1 MASNSINVYAPA
13 SPSKYPYTI
22 GANFTESITEDLKN
36 NNKSRITASATL
48 YGKNINYAGTGGTL
62 AIYWYDNNKHTN
74 GTLVASQAIA
84 NTSMG
89 VTYTV
94 SGSLDVEHDT
104 DGKLQG
110 YAKAV
115 WTKTASNSYVP
126 PSTNVDTGWQTLT
139 SIARATKIDNFIA
152 TIGEPVVFSWTKA
165 SANFTHELKLNFKE
179 ETIVI
184 GTNLI
189 DNVEWTPDASFY
201 NKLTSKNEDGTLS
214 LTTYN
219 NGVQV
224 GTTQTS
230 TLTLNAKKSVA
241 GPTFT
246 TKKAIDI
253 NSTTKTLTGNEN
265 ILVFFKS
272 QTQLNLVFNTREYAT
287 ASKLVVNNVEYEI
300 PAGVLQSDKKT
311 TKYTINLDLGTTMAN
326 NFNVAITDS
335 RGFVLSDLIIN
346 DFVNYIPLDCNSTFK
361 RLGPTSGDVAAT
373 FNGNYFNQSFG
384 AKSNTI
390 KITYKYKKK
399 SEETYSSEL
408 TLTKGTHYNVSG
420 NKYCSGK
427 STTASAIT
435 LPTNFDYRFVYD
447 GILYVKDELSIIP
460 VNFIVVKGVPIF
472 WWNGEKV
479 VINGDLELADNDG
492 SNAINVSEI
501 LKNLHPVG
509 SVLCYEDNTNPNNL
523 FDGEW
528 KLIKSYS
535 GGELIAYA
543 SVNAVNGTQIASNVR
558 KSFADVEIGS
568 KTYNVVNYV
577 DGILTGTAG
586 TILVKPQGIVGM
598 VDAEMHVA
606 GMGASGMYGLWWHE
620 NSNTLPSGVSMISG
634 YSYLSTGPIGATYGG
649 TSAKYF
655 YKVDNATGEF
665 FVNPTFAPYGGAF
678 TPSISGTLSHLVVK
692 AYAKA
697 GKTYIWKRT
706 A

>member
-361 RLGPTSGDVAAT
+361 RLGPTTGDVGAT

-447 GILYVKDELSIIP
+447 GILYVKDELSTVP

-479 VINGDLELADNDG
+479 VINGELHIADADG
-492 SNAINVSEI
+492 NNPINVADKLLTPLNETSDSTTDVYSCDYVNNREVVLFEGVLMGGNAINLDMTPYKRLLI
-501 LKNLHPVG
+501 TFIAYNG
-509 SVLCYEDNTNPNNL
+509 TDDNTGGSNNTMIM
-523 FDGEW
+523 D
-528 KLIKSYS
+528 
-535 GGELIAYA
+535 
-543 SVNAVNGTQIASNVR
+543 
-558 KSFADVEIGS
+558 
-568 KTYNVVNYV
+568 
-577 DGILTGTAG
+577 LTT
-586 TILVKPQGIVGM
+586 TNSRMTKY
-598 VDAEMHVA
+598 VA
-606 GMGASGMYGLWWHE
+606 GMVVPYCAGSDHLEGTMWCQAKVDSAKTTFSAYVGF
-620 NSNTLPSGVSMISG
+620 
-634 YSYLSTGPIGATYGG
+634 GATGYAGSDMYCVTKIVG
-649 TSAKYF
+649 
-655 YKVDNATGEF
+655 
-665 FVNPTFAPYGGAF
+665 
-678 TPSISGTLSHLVVK
+678 VK
-692 AYAKA
+692 
-697 GKTYIWKRT
+697 
-706 A
+706 